1 MRFALNTRLNYL
13 RAVTKM
19 AITARKVTQIRH
31 TSSMRQTRQT
41 LNPPTANV
49 KSDLSDSL
57 LKSDFWRAGKAAAD
71 LSPESAAAAELATG
85 APSELAA
92 GASAEL
98 AAGAP
103 AELTAGASAEGE
115 SLGLVSACFPLSTSA
130 IYPEGTEESGFLLD
144 EIGRGAL
151 FFCFDASFEDDAFR
165 IEGVSFV
172 VDAF

>member
-1 MRFALNTRLNYL
+1 
-13 RAVTKM
+13 M

-57 LKSDFWRAGKAAAD
+57 LKSDFWRADKAAAD

-85 APSELAA
+85 APSELA
-92 GASAEL
+92 
-98 AAGAP
+98 
-103 AELTAGASAEGE
+103 AGASAEGE

-165 IEGVSFV
+165 IAGVSFV
-172 VDAF
+172 MDAF